1 MTIKSITPIL
11 IKPVQPNCRWVTH
24 RQNQQN
30 KRGRAKQLRSPMIEY
45 VIINKNEV
53 NVNFETGKL
62 TDLQALK
69 MAVAILKREVVRRE
83 RDHSSHTDKGFHN

>member
-11 IKPVQPNCRWVTH
+11 IKPVQRTYYRV
-24 RQNQQN
+24 
-30 KRGRAKQLRSPMIEY
+30 RSPMIEY

-62 TDLQALK
+62 SDLQALK
-69 MAVAILKREVVRRE
+69 TAVAILKREVVRRE
-83 RDHSSHTDKGFHN
+83 RDHSSHTNRDA